1 MKNVSNGNSINNFK
15 NLAVLYLILKRSN
28 VMNSE

>member
-1 MKNVSNGNSINNFK
+1 MEKLSNVNSINNFK
-15 NLAVLYLILKRSN
+15 NQAVLYLILKRSN

>member
-1 MKNVSNGNSINNFK
+1 MEKLSNVNSINNFK
-15 NLAVLYLILKRSN
+15 NPAVSYLILKRSN